1 MRAVST
7 TGLDKPR
14 SIFAGAEPILRWL
27 PISELVVD
35 PSYHPAI
42 NDTGRRNI
50 ERIAQ
55 SFTWSC
61 FAPVVVAAAEEG
73 KYAIIDGRLRT
84 TAAALVGFKN
94 VPCQIVC
101 ATREEQAAA
110 FKSING
116 VPTAVSRMAQYG
128 VALAKG
134 EAWAVRVAD
143 VCARANVE
151 VLRYPVPIKRQSAAQ
166 TMAVGAITQCLDSY
180 SEETV
185 ITALQCV
192 TQTVN
197 NEPGALSARL
207 IKALCAVLDGDR
219 ARRDSGLALL
229 EAFDSINLLELQNVA
244 SVEASGKK
252 INPTEALAIR
262 IRFELGRLLPRKPIG
277 TMGVPVNSEAADA
290 RHLRLKLIAGR
301 SRHIAQVHKS

>member
-1 MRAVST
+1 MRAIST
-7 TGLDKPR
+7 TGLEKPK
-14 SIFAGAEPILRWL
+14 SISAGAEPMLRWL
-27 PISELVVD
+27 PISDLVVD
-35 PSYHPAI
+35 PSYQPPI
-42 NDTGRRNI
+42 GDTGRRNI

-55 SFTWSC
+55 AFTWSC

-73 KYAIIDGRLRT
+73 KYAIIDGRRRT
-84 TAAALVGFKN
+84 TAAAVVGFKS

-116 VPTAVSRMAQYG
+116 APTAVSRMAQYG

-134 EAWAVRVAD
+134 EPWAMRVAD
-143 VCARANVE
+143 VCARANVD
-151 VLRYPVPIKRQSAAQ
+151 VLRYPVPIKRQSAGQ
-166 TMAVGAITQCLDSY
+166 TMAVGAITQCLNSY

-207 IKALCAVLDGDR
+207 IKALCAVLDGDWT
-219 ARRDSGLALL
+219 RRDSGLALL
-229 EAFDSINLLELQNVA
+229 EAFDSINLLELQSAA
-244 SVEASGKK
+244 SVEASVKK

-262 IRFELGRLLPRKPIG
+262 IRSELGRLLPRKTIVG
-277 TMGVPVNSEAADA
+277 MGVPVRSVAADP
-290 RHLRLKLIAGR
+290 RRLRIKLMA
-301 SRHIAQVHKS
+301 S

>member
-1 MRAVST
+1 MRAIST
-7 TGLDKPR
+7 AGFEKPK

-27 PISELVVD
+27 PIAHLVVD
-35 PSYHPAI
+35 PSYQPQIGA
-42 NDTGRRNI
+42 GCRNV
-50 ERIAQ
+50 ERMAQ
-55 SFTWSC
+55 AFTWSC
-61 FAPVVVAAAEEG
+61 FAPVVVAAVEG
-73 KYAIIDGRLRT
+73 GRYAIIDGQRRT
-84 TAAALVGFKN
+84 TAAAIVGFKS

-116 VPTAVSRMAQYG
+116 APTAVSRMALYG
-128 VALAKG
+128 VALAKR
-134 EAWAVRVAD
+134 EAWAMRVAD
-143 VCARANVE
+143 VCARANVD
-151 VLRYPVPIKRQSAAQ
+151 VLRYPVPIKRQSPGQ
-166 TMAVGAITQCLDSY
+166 TMAVGAITQCLNYY

-219 ARRDSGLALL
+219 GRRDSGLALL
-229 EAFDSINLLELQNVA
+229 EAFDSINLLELQSASSVDA
-244 SVEASGKK
+244 SVKN

-262 IRFELGRLLPRKPIG
+262 IRSELGRLLPRKTIVA
-277 TMGVPVNSEAADA
+277 TAARISSEVSGPRSLRSKFIASRA
-290 RHLRLKLIAGR
+290 RHINHA
-301 SRHIAQVHKS
+301 HET